1 MKNIIDLSGRKILV
15 TGASS
20 GIGRE
25 TAMLLGSMGAS
36 VVLTGRDENAL
47 TETLGNM
54 PGGGKKTLFHN
65 M

>member
-1 MKNIIDLSGRKILV
+1 MRNIIDLSGRKILV

-25 TAMLLGSMGAS
+25 TAVLLGNMGAS
-36 VVLTGRDENAL
+36 VVLTGRDESAL

-54 PGGGKKTLFHN
+54 PRGGG
-65 M
+65 